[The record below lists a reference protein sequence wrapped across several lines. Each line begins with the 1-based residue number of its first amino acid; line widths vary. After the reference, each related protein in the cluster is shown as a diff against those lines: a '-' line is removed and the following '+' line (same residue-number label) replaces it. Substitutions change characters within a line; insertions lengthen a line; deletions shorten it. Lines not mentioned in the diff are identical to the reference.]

1 VGNVMIDVLAL
12 QLPAARAAGE
22 PEKLGL
28 DPGAFSVWTLHR
40 PSNVDDPEALGRVV
54 DALRR
59 TARLLPVVFPVH
71 PRTER
76 NLRQMGLEA
85 PLADDPRVILTPP
98 LGYLE
103 FLGLSAQARLIVTD
117 SGGLQEEATALG
129 VPCLTLRST
138 TERPI
143 TVTEGTSTLV
153 DGNWTL
159 FDSLVADVLEGRYKR
174 GSCPRLWDGRAGRR
188 VAKEIATFLENLP

>member
-1 VGNVMIDVLAL
+1 
-12 QLPAARAAGE
+12 
-22 PEKLGL
+22 
-28 DPGAFSVWTLHR
+28 
-40 PSNVDDPEALGRVV
+40 
-54 DALRR
+54 
-59 TARLLPVVFPVH
+59 
-71 PRTER
+71 
-76 NLRQMGLEA
+76 MGLEG
-85 PLADDPRVILTPP
+85 PLEEDPQILLTEP

-103 FLGLSAQARLIVTD
+103 FLGLSAQSRLIVTD

-129 VPCLTLRST
+129 IPCLTLRST

-188 VAKEIATFLENLP
+188 VAKEIAAFMAELG